1 MNLRLERLVWRRA
14 GRVCEYCQMSQEYD
28 DLPIHIEHII
38 GRKHEGQTTARNLAL
53 AGFLCN
59 NHKWPNIVGRD
70 PLFAEKLPA
79 PNRRNPKRTPGGF
92 KR

>member
-1 MNLRLERLVWRRA
+1 MNLCLERLVWRRA
-14 GRVCEYCQMSQEYD
+14 GRVCEYCQMPQEYD
-28 DLPIHIEHII
+28 DLPIQIDHII
-38 GRKHEGQTTARNLAL
+38 GRKREGQTTARNLAL

-59 NHKWPNIVGRD
+59 NHKGPNIAGRE
-70 PLFAEKLPA
+70 PVFAEKLSA